1 MLSENDYNILKQ
13 YETQL
18 KTSQVGYIRGLY
30 SKDIEILKDVCDRY
44 GIKLTNK
51 NCSSCVLGVMK
62 QLSNLYFTYQQSIDL
77 QPKLKIVTKK
87 TKNKK

>member
-1 MLSENDYNILKQ
+1 MLLEIDYNILKQ

-30 SKDIEILKDVCDRY
+30 SKDVKIIKEVCSHYD
-44 GIKLTNK
+44 IKLTNP
-51 NCSSCVLGVMK
+51 NCSSCLLGVMK

-77 QPKLKIVTKK
+77 QPKLKTKK